1 MTFLLFATLIYFL
14 PSIIAHRKRDFAGIF
29 MVNLLFGWTVVGWV
43 IALVWACVADVRQ
56 PVFAMA
62 GPARYCT
69 RCGAMI
75 AGPHLCP
82 GCARPL

>member
-1 MTFLLFATLIYFL
+1 MTLLIFATLMYFL

-69 RCGAMI
+69 RCGAMM
-75 AGPHLCP
+75 AGPHFCP
-82 GCARPL
+82 GFARPL

>member
-1 MTFLLFATLIYFL
+1 MTLLIFATLMYFL

-69 RCGAMI
+69 RCGAMM
-75 AGPHLCP
+75 AGPHFCP

>member
-1 MTFLLFATLIYFL
+1 MTFLLFATLMYFL

-56 PVFAMA
+56 PVFAMV

-69 RCGAMI
+69 RCGAMM
-75 AGPHLCP
+75 AGPHFCP

>member
-1 MTFLLFATLIYFL
+1 MTFLIFATLMYFL

-69 RCGAMI
+69 RCGAMM
-75 AGPHLCP
+75 AGPHFCP

>member
-1 MTFLLFATLIYFL
+1 MTFLLFATLMYFL
-14 PSIIAHRKRDFAGIF
+14 PSIIAHRKRNFAGIF

-56 PVFAMA
+56 PVFAMT

-69 RCGAMI
+69 WCGAMI
-75 AGPHLCP
+75 AGPHFCP
-82 GCARPL
+82 SCARPL

>member
-1 MTFLLFATLIYFL
+1 MTFLLFATLMYFL
-14 PSIIAHRKRDFAGIF
+14 PSIIAHRKRDFAGNF

-69 RCGAMI
+69 RCGAMM
-75 AGPHLCP
+75 AGPHFCP

>member
-1 MTFLLFATLIYFL
+1 MTFLLFATLMYFL

-62 GPARYCT
+62 GPER
-69 RCGAMI
+69 
-75 AGPHLCP
+75 
-82 GCARPL
+82 